1 MANIKANYN
10 IDRTG
15 NGDFDTYYF
24 STSADVVKILADNNI
39 ASDNVLLGL
48 KEVLNR
54 AFFNADDLSKLKVY
68 KYTMNH
74 SGQKTVQ
81 VPLPSFDKNL
91 DTIVL
96 FLNSTIMIKGK
107 DYTLAQTAGNIATVT
122 YTNVPLGEVDYLII
136 KNLIPSTNPSA
147 SKLLQNKVNACI
159 SYEITSSAFTAGAT
173 AYEVPIANF
182 DIVKDFLMVSANS
195 VMYSIGDEYTL
206 NYRNSKW
213 YIDFTRAREAG
224 ETVDLICFKNVFYGT
239 KSITSDGSVVDDVRV
254 FLETNADTTWVRK
267 FDVTVTGSNKLTLQ
281 IPDLKFNKY
290 NDSSLI
296 FANSVFL
303 IENKDYRVVQR
314 NNGIATFEFMEEM
327 PLGRKLEILIFKNIY
342 NTKDVEID
350 FNFIDDNIIPSTK
363 VSNVGDLTLLETE
376 NKILV
381 NSINELFTLINNLQ
395 SVSQDSIGDVNALQT
410 QSKVIV
416 DAINEILTSQS
427 TIDYVNNMLATKVDI
442 VEGKGLSTND
452 YTTLEKDKLASL
464 QNYTH
469 PEGVNIRHV
478 SDTQITTWNNKSELA
493 LGETATTAYRGDRGK
508 LAYDHSI
515 SAHAPIDAQK
525 NSDVTKAEI
534 EAKLTGAISTHTHPA
549 ANITESTTK
558 KFVTDAQIAN
568 WNTAF
573 TSISTIYTARPSTR
587 PIGTMWLE

>member
-24 STSADVVKILADNNI
+24 STSADIVKILADNNI
-39 ASDNVLLGL
+39 ASDNVLSSL

-74 SGQKTVQ
+74 SGQKTVT

-96 FLNSTIMIKGK
+96 FLNSTILIKGK
-107 DYTLAQTAGNIATVT
+107 DYTLSQTTGNMASIT
-122 YTNVPLGEVDYLII
+122 YTNTPLGEVDYLII
-136 KNLIPSTNPSA
+136 KNLIPSTNTSV
-147 SKLLQNKVNACI
+147 SKLLQTKVNACI
-159 SYEITSSAFTAGAT
+159 SYEITSSAFTAGTT
-173 AYEVPIANF
+173 AYEMPVANF
-182 DIVKDFLMVSANS
+182 DIVKDFIMVSANS
-195 VMYSIGDEYTL
+195 VMYSLGDEYNL
-206 NYRNSKW
+206 NYRNGKW
-213 YIDFTRAREAG
+213 YIDFTRAREVG
-224 ETVDLICFKNVFYGT
+224 ETVDIICFKNVFYGT
-239 KSITSDGSVVDDVRV
+239 KTISSDGSVVDDVRV

-267 FDVTVTGSNKLTLQ
+267 FDVTVTEGNKLSLQ

-296 FANSVFL
+296 FANSAFL

-314 NNGIATFEFMEEM
+314 NNGVATFEFLNEM
-327 PLGRKLEILIFKNIY
+327 PVGRKLEILIFKNIY

-363 VSNVGDLTLLETE
+363 VNNLGDLTLLETE
-376 NKILV
+376 NKVLV
-381 NSINELFTLINNLQ
+381 NAINELFALISAIQN
-395 SVSQDSIGDVNALQT
+395 VSQESIGDVNLLQT

-416 DAINEILTSQS
+416 DAINEILNSQS
-427 TIDYVNNMLATKVDI
+427 TIDYVNDMLATKVDI
-442 VEGKGLSTND
+442 IEGKGLSTND

-464 QNYTH
+464 QNYVH
-469 PEGVNIRHV
+469 PEGVDIRHV
-478 SDTQITTWNNKSELA
+478 SDTQIIAWNNKSELA
-493 LGETATTAYRGDRGK
+493 LGETEATAYRGDRGK
-508 LAYDHSI
+508 IAYDHSQ
-515 SAHAPIDAQK
+515 STHAPSNAQK
-525 NSDVTKAEI
+525 NSDITKAEI
-534 EAKLTGAISTHTHPA
+534 EAKLIGAISTHTHPA
-549 ANITESTTK
+549 TNITESTTK
-558 KFVTDAQIAN
+558 KFVTDTQITN
-568 WNTAF
+568 WNLAH
-573 TSISTIYTARPSTR
+573 TSISTIFTARPSTR